1 MNLEYDIVISVRFYM
16 SEECSF
22 VHDMFALF
30 KHDPVGCPE
39 VSNFLLSLNPSPGV
53 RWIGYL
59 NNEVVF
65 VNMMKMWNARQYSE
79 NIKY

>member
-53 RWIGYL
+53 R
-59 NNEVVF
+59 
-65 VNMMKMWNARQYSE
+65 
-79 NIKY
+79 